1 MRAKSHSY
9 EGYGPGAGRSTPEL
23 TQQLGIEA
31 ERGANKH
38 AAAAVEYKKKKP
50 KPHYAKSRKNNISEE
65 MITNIGAYLRVCR
78 IFVSDEVKRS
88 VEGGP
93 AFAIVA
99 ACSQWVMGGC
109 AK

>member
-1 MRAKSHSY
+1 MRAKSHSC
-9 EGYGPGAGRSTPEL
+9 EGYRPGAGRSTPEL

-50 KPHYAKSRKNNISEE
+50 KPHYAKRRKNNISEE
-65 MITNIGAYLRVCR
+65 MITNIGAYLRVFR
-78 IFVSDEVKRS
+78 IFVSDEVTRS

-99 ACSQWVMGGC
+99 ACSQ
-109 AK
+109 

>member
-50 KPHYAKSRKNNISEE
+50 KPHYAKSRKKQHFRRNDYQYWRIS
-65 MITNIGAYLRVCR
+65 ARLPYLC
-78 IFVSDEVKRS
+78 
-88 VEGGP
+88 
-93 AFAIVA
+93 
-99 ACSQWVMGGC
+99 Q
-109 AK
+109 

>member
-1 MRAKSHSY
+1 MRAKSHSC
-9 EGYGPGAGRSTPEL
+9 EGYRPGAGRSTPEL

-38 AAAAVEYKKKKP
+38 AAAAVEYKKKNRSHTMP
-50 KPHYAKSRKNNISEE
+50 SAEKNNISEE
-65 MITNIGAYLRVCR
+65 MITNIGAYLRVFR
-78 IFVSDEVKRS
+78 IFVSDEVTRS

-99 ACSQWVMGGC
+99 ACSQ
-109 AK
+109 